1 MRGAD
6 HTPPARLASGVPRVI
21 IKRMRTGRL
30 LAGIITA
37 AAAGIAAAAGFA
49 IAQTAATRHKLHE
62 DLPSPSER
70 PTPMIGGGG
79 SGNPAAFAAGDKVL
93 PKPLTDKPSA
103 APSKGEPVLGT
114 PGFAADRQTSMK
126 PDGNTGPDATLH
138 YVSVFNPDVLP
149 FKRMS
154 ALDGIADDYTLKIAH
169 PVLTELTVGGT
180 TDKTRDRFWGSVL
193 IQLSPGTDVPL
204 PSVAPDM
211 RILSYEIKPSIGL
224 RFEKD
229 GADNFYVRT
238 DESSASGTYRLVFL
252 ADADAGYF
260 APSLPVGGHYTPR
273 LVAGMAPGELRPVV
287 PAAIARAAKRTLDH
301 LVVDADMDLGIA
313 FNRLVGFFRAFQAKP
328 LPPTSGDIYRDL
340 CDSQAGVCRHR
351 AFAFMVTANA
361 LGIPTR
367 FVENEAHAF
376 VEVWFPD
383 RRWQRIDLGG
393 SAPRM
398 EVQGADNKTLH
409 RPRSDD
415 PFEKPPEYKQN
426 YTQLE
431 GDIKG
436 LTQQQLADKHKS
448 LSQSPASGTF
458 DANAGGSGPGPD
470 RILPDQGLPVVN
482 RDPRK
487 PSPVLIVTLADEH
500 AFRGDRVHVEGRV
513 SVAGKGL
520 PDHTVDVFLS
530 PAGRGGAGSIAL
542 GRVATNPDGTFR
554 EDFVV
559 PPTMG
564 LASYDIWLSSPEDA
578 YYNAALSEQ

>member
-1 MRGAD
+1 
-6 HTPPARLASGVPRVI
+6 
-21 IKRMRTGRL
+21 MRTRRL
-30 LAGIITA
+30 PAGLSLAV
-37 AAAGIAAAAGFA
+37 AAGIAAAAGLA
-49 IAQTAATRHKLHE
+49 IAQSAAKRHKLHE

-93 PKPLTDKPSA
+93 PRPPTDKPSA
-103 APSKGEPVLGT
+103 TPPKGEPVLGT
-114 PGFAADRQTSMK
+114 SGFAADRQTSMT
-126 PDGNTGPDATLH
+126 PDSNTGPDATLH

-154 ALDGIADDYTLKIAH
+154 ALDGIADDYTLKIGH
-169 PVLTELTVGGT
+169 SVITDLTVGGT

-193 IQLSPGTDVPL
+193 IRLSPGADVAL

-211 RILSYEIKPSIGL
+211 RILSYEIKPQVAV

-229 GADNFYVRT
+229 GADNFYVRS
-238 DESSASGTYRLVFL
+238 DEASASGTYRLVFL
-252 ADADAGYF
+252 ADADASYF
-260 APSLPVGGHYTPR
+260 APSLPPGGPYTPR
-273 LVAGMAPGELRPVV
+273 LIATMAPADVRPTMSA
-287 PAAIARAAKRTLDH
+287 PIARAARRTLDR
-301 LVVDADMDLGIA
+301 LGVDADMDLGVA
-313 FNRLVGFFRAFQAKP
+313 FNKLVGYFRAFQAKP
-328 LPPTSGDIYRDL
+328 LPPASGDIYRDL
-340 CDSQAGVCRHR
+340 VDSQAGVCRHR

-376 VEVWFPD
+376 VEVWFPE
-383 RRWQRIDLGG
+383 RHWQRIDLGG
-393 SAPRM
+393 AAPRM

-415 PFEKPPEYKQN
+415 PFEKPAAYKQN

-436 LTQQQLADKHKS
+436 LTQQQLADKHKP
-448 LSQSPASGTF
+448 LSQSPASGSF
-458 DANAGGSGPGPD
+458 DASAGGSGSSAPGLD
-470 RILPDQGLPVVN
+470 RILPDQGLPVVT

-487 PSPVLIVTLADEH
+487 PSPVLVVTLADER

-513 SVAGKGL
+513 SVGGKGL
-520 PDHTVDVFLS
+520 ADHTVDVFLS
-530 PAGRGGAGSIAL
+530 PAGSGGATSIPL

-559 PPTMG
+559 PATMG
-564 LASYDIWLSSPEDA
+564 LRSYDIWLSSPEDA

>member
-1 MRGAD
+1 
-6 HTPPARLASGVPRVI
+6 
-21 IKRMRTGRL
+21 MRTGPMF
-30 LAGIITA
+30 AGVA
-37 AAAGIAAAAGFA
+37 IAAAAGLA
-49 IAQTAATRHKLHE
+49 IAQTASPRPKLHE

-93 PKPLTDKPSA
+93 PKPAVDRPSS
-103 APSKGEPVLGT
+103 APAKGEPVLGT
-114 PGFAADRQTSMK
+114 TGFAADRQTSMK

-154 ALDGIADDYTLKIAH
+154 ALDGVGDDYTLKIAH
-169 PVLTELTVGGT
+169 SALVEVPVGGT
-180 TDKTRDRFWGSVL
+180 STKNRDRFWGSVL
-193 IQLSPGTDVPL
+193 VQLVPGTEVAL

-211 RILSYEIKPSIGL
+211 RILSYEIKPSIAI

-238 DESSASGTYRLVFL
+238 DETSASGTYRLVFL

-260 APSLPVGGHYTPR
+260 APSLPSHGHYTPR
-273 LVAGMAPGELRPVV
+273 VVAGMAKPEIQ
-287 PAAIARAAKRTLDH
+287 PALPDAVRVAAKRTLDR
-301 LVVDADMDLGIA
+301 LGVDADMELGVV

-328 LPPTSGDIYRDL
+328 LPAVSRDIYRDL
-340 CDSQAGVCRHR
+340 VDSQAGVCRHR
-351 AFAFMVTANA
+351 AFAFTVTANA

-376 VEVWFPD
+376 VEVWFPE
-383 RRWQRIDLGG
+383 RNWQRIDLGG
-393 SAPRM
+393 AALRM
-398 EVQGADNKTLH
+398 EVQGAGNKTLH
-409 RPRSDD
+409 RPRTDD

-448 LSQSPASGTF
+448 LDQSPPSGAF
-458 DANAGGSGPGPD
+458 DPNGNGSGAAAD
-470 RILPDQGLPVVN
+470 RVLPDQNLPVIT
-482 RDPRK
+482 RDPKKR
-487 PSPVLIVTLADEH
+487 SPVLSVTLADEH
-500 AFRGDRVHVEGRV
+500 AFRGDQIHVEGRA
-513 SVAGKGL
+513 SAAGKGL

-530 PAGRGGAGSIAL
+530 PAGRGGSGSILL
-542 GRVATNPDGTFR
+542 GRAVTDPDGSFR
-554 EDFVV
+554 ADFNV
-559 PPTMG
+559 PATMS
-564 LASYDIWLSSPEDA
+564 LAAYDIWLSSPEDA
-578 YYNAALSEQ
+578 YYNAALSDQ

>member
-1 MRGAD
+1 MRTGSL
-6 HTPPARLASGVPRVI
+6 LAGVVI
-21 IKRMRTGRL
+21 RRMRTGSL
-30 LAGIITA
+30 LAGVVIVA
-37 AAAGIAAAAGFA
+37 SAAAGLA
-49 IAQTAATRHKLHE
+49 IAQTASTRSHHRLHE
-62 DLPSPSER
+62 DLPAPSER
-70 PTPMIGGGG
+70 PTPMIGGG

-93 PKPLTDKPSA
+93 PRPVTDKPSA
-103 APSKGEPVLGT
+103 TPPKGEPVLGS
-114 PGFAADRQTSMK
+114 GKFATDRQTSMK

-169 PVLTELTVGGT
+169 TVITDLTVGGT
-180 TDKTRDRFWGSVL
+180 TDRSRDRFWGSVL
-193 IQLSPGTDVPL
+193 LQLSPGTDVPL

-238 DESSASGTYRLVFL
+238 DEASASGTYRLVFL

-260 APSLPVGGHYTPR
+260 APSLPLGGHYTPST
-273 LVAGMAPGELRPVV
+273 VARMAPAEVRPVV
-287 PAAIARAAKRTLDH
+287 PAAVARAARRTLDR
-301 LVVDADMDLGIA
+301 LGVDADMELGVA
-313 FNRLVGFFRAFQAKP
+313 FNRLVKFFRAFQAKS
-328 LPPTSGDIYRDL
+328 LPSTSGDIYRDL

-376 VEVWFPD
+376 VEVWFPE

-393 SAPRM
+393 AALQM
-398 EVQGADNKTLH
+398 DVQGADNKTLH

-415 PFEKPPEYKQN
+415 PFEKPPEYKNN

-436 LTQQQLADKHKS
+436 LTQQQLADKRKS
-448 LSQSPASGTF
+448 LGQSPPSGVF
-458 DANAGGSGPGPD
+458 DASATGSGAAPGPD
-470 RILPDQGLPVVN
+470 RISPDQGLPVVT
-482 RDPRK
+482 RDPKK
-487 PSPVLIVTLADEH
+487 PSPVLVVTLADEH
-500 AFRGDRVHVEGRV
+500 AFRGDQLHVEGRA

-530 PAGRGGAGSIAL
+530 PAGRGGAGSIFL
-542 GRVATNPDGTFR
+542 GHAATSPDGSFR
-554 EDFVV
+554 ADFAV
-559 PPTMG
+559 PAALG
-564 LASYDIWLSSPEDA
+564 LASYDIWLSTPEDA